1 MSLNYCP
8 VPGASQPRG
17 MRFDTENSRCIPAER
32 MTPEEMRQLHRLTIV
47 YRPQSLLGLR
57 AGSRL
62 LRAWMCRHPQS
73 IAAVGR

>member
-1 MSLNYCP
+1 MNLNYCP

-17 MRFDTENSRCIPAER
+17 MRFDAENSRCIPAER
-32 MTPEEMRQLHRLTIV
+32 MTPDE
-47 YRPQSLLGLR
+47 
-57 AGSRL
+57 SRL